1 MEINIG
7 TVISKVIQLLFI
19 LVVGIYARKRG
30 FIDKPFIRTLSK
42 VLSNITNPLLIIS
55 SFQIV
60 YSAELLKTGLFI
72 LSVSVAIHI
81 FSAVVAYFCFKPKK
95 GCCKNVVYEFDTIF
109 GNCAF
114 MGFPVLMAL
123 YGDKN
128 GVVYGSFYNAIF
140 NIMFWSY
147 GVHILTRHKRE
158 EGKSSINIKK
168 LIFNPGV
175 IFTLVGFALF
185 VAQIK
190 IPEAILGGMEM
201 VGHSTFPLAMLII
214 GGLVAELDLK
224 TAFRDVKLYICAFIK
239 LIFLPLVALLG
250 CILVG
255 APHIVT
261 YVAVI
266 LAGMPSATFGAIFAE
281 LYDVDSVS
289 SAKVVCI
296 STIMSIITIPLIIY
310 ITGLVL

>member
-19 LVVGIYARKRG
+19 LVVGIYARKRN
-30 FIDKPFIRTLSK
+30 FIDKTFIRTLSK

-55 SFQIV
+55 SFQIL
-60 YSAELLKTGLFI
+60 YSAELLKTGLLI
-72 LSVSVAIHI
+72 LSASLAMHI
-81 FSAVVAYFCFKPKK
+81 FSAVIAYFCFKPKK
-95 GCCKNVVYEFDTIF
+95 GDPKNVVYEFDTIF

-114 MGFPVLMAL
+114 MGFPVLMAI

-128 GVVYGSFYNAIF
+128 GVVYGSFYTAIF

-147 GVHILTRHKRE
+147 GIYILTRHKRE
-158 EGKSSINIKK
+158 GKSGGVDVKK

-175 IFTLVGFALF
+175 IFTIVAFILF

-201 VGHSTFPLAMLII
+201 VGHSTFPLAMIII

-224 TAFRDVKLYICAFIK
+224 TAFRDIKLYICAFLK
-239 LIFLPLVALLG
+239 LIVIPLVALAG
-250 CILVG
+250 CILAG

-266 LAGMPSATFGAIFAE
+266 LAAMPSATFGAIFAE

-296 STIMSIITIPLIIY
+296 TTIMSIITIPLIIY
-310 ITGLVL
+310 LTGLII

>member
-19 LVVGIYARKRG
+19 LLVGVYARKRN
-30 FIDKPFIRTLSK
+30 FIDKPFIKTLSK

-55 SFQIV
+55 SFQIM
-60 YSAELLKTGLFI
+60 YSEDLLQTGLFI
-72 LSVSVAIHI
+72 LAVSVAIHI
-81 FSAVVAYFCFKPKK
+81 LSAVLAYFCFKPQK
-95 GCCKNVVYEFDTIF
+95 GSCKNVVYEFDTIF

-114 MGFPVLMAL
+114 MGFPVLMAI

-128 GVVYGSFYNAIF
+128 GVVYGSFYNAVF

-147 GVHILTRHKRE
+147 GIHILTRHTRE
-158 EGKSSINIKK
+158 EGKSRLDIKK

-175 IFTLVGFALF
+175 IFTVIAFILF

-190 IPEAILGGMEM
+190 IPDAILGGMEM

-214 GGLVAELDLK
+214 GGLVAELDFK
-224 TAFRDVKLYICAFIK
+224 TAFRDIKLYVCAFLK
-239 LIFLPLVALLG
+239 LILLPLAALAG
-250 CILVG
+250 CVLVG
-255 APHIVT
+255 APQIVT

-281 LYDVDSVS
+281 LYDTDSVT

-296 STIMSIITIPLIIY
+296 STIMSIVTIPFIIY
-310 ITGLVL
+310 IVGLVL